1 MAEET
6 WTKRI
11 LDWTRGYLAE
21 KGDEHPRLS
30 AEWLISNACG
40 LSRIEIYTGF
50 GRILTPKELAAMHDG
65 VLRRGRG
72 EPLQYVTG
80 EMPFRH
86 IILRCER
93 GVLIPRPETEI
104 LVDAALHPVSAGD
117 GFSAWMRPRLQV
129 TVPRCSRS
137 VAAPAASV
145 APSPRSGRVCT

>member
-6 WTKRI
+6 WTVKRI

-50 GRILTPKELAAMHDG
+50 GRVLTPKELAAMHDG

-93 GVLIPRPETEI
+93 GVLIPRPR
-104 LVDAALHPVSAGD
+104 SWWMRR
-117 GFSAWMRPRLQV
+117 FSAWMRPRLQV
-129 TVPRCSRS
+129 TVPRCSRLA
-137 VAAPAASV
+137 VAPAASV
-145 APSPRSGRVCT
+145 APSPRSGRACT